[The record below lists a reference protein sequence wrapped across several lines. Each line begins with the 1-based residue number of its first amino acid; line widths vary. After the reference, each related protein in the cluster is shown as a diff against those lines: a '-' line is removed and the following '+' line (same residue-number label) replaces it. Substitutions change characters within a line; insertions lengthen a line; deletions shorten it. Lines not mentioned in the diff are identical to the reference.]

1 MARFYLLQIS
11 QVLREK
17 SCTWRT
23 FEVVVDTSNDFY
35 REKEGRG
42 EILKQKN
49 EMRFSVQIGRFTP
62 GEMDDKCDQ
71 T

>member
-1 MARFYLLQIS
+1 M
-11 QVLREK
+11 
-17 SCTWRT
+17 
-23 FEVVVDTSNDFY
+23 VVDTSNDFY